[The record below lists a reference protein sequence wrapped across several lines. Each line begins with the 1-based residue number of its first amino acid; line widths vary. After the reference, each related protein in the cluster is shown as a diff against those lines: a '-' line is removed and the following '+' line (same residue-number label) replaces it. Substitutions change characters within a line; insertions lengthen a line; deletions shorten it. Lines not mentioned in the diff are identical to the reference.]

1 MADQCLWAS
10 VGSNHGCISNLGLKE
25 YYENPFHSFLWVQIC
40 LHFESVEDSPHPPK
54 DPQPPPPNSPS
65 CNSSSSYD
73 DVCKINNTLFF
84 ASRRL
89 IHVDTFI
96 DIDSLQIHSDIV
108 EMNST
113 HFQSSEEK
121 NLWVEEFFSLLSNH
135 FKLVRCLNEMVKA
148 GISIFC
154 LGLIWELPSIISRIK
169 WTIKIT
175 TLLGFGEQFISWKK
189 IWANWNTANTV
200 CALIIGASTSRVD
213 YDFWFGS

>member
-1 MADQCLWAS
+1 MPMSERW
-10 VGSNHGCISNLGLKE
+10 LKSWLHQQFRPQRILR
-25 YYENPFHSFLWVQIC
+25 NPFSLF
-40 LHFESVEDSPHPPK
+40 SVSPDLFTFWISRGLPPPPPK

-65 CNSSSSYD
+65 CNSSSCYD

-113 HFQSSEEK
+113 HFKSSEEK

-169 WTIKIT
+169 RTIKIT
-175 TLLGFGEQFISWKK
+175 TLLGFRELFIFCKK
-189 IWANWNTANTV
+189 NWANWNTANTV
-200 CALIIGASTSRVD
+200 CALITWASTSRVD